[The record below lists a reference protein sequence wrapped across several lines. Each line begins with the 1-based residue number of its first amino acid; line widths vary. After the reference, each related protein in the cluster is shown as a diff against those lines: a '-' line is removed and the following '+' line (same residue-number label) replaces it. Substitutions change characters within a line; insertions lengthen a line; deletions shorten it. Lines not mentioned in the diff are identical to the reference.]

1 MAALPSHQSWESHP
15 AVEGCWALMHAGMSY
30 PEGRGPQLWGPSKRA
45 PRTGG
50 LHRAGNLIATEIF
63 EVKRDVAPL
72 PSARL
77 TLGTPGST
85 SIPQVRQQG
94 VLFALK
100 YFLSNTLTHHQ
111 EVLCCR
117 CWVIS
122 VLVLFAGRAQPLGR
136 TPWLLLARR
145 VAVWGCRDGSKNRL
159 QTPWNPEEERGSR
172 DVMTMIINTLH

>member
-1 MAALPSHQSWESHP
+1 MAALQSHQSWESQL
-15 AVEGCWALMHAGMSY
+15 AVEGCWALMHAGMGY

-50 LHRAGNLIATEIF
+50 LHRAGNPIATEIF

-77 TLGTPGST
+77 TLGTPGRT
-85 SIPQVRQQG
+85 SFPQVRQQG

-122 VLVLFAGRAQPLGR
+122 VLVLFSGRAQPLCR
-136 TPWLLLARR
+136 IPWLPLARR

-159 QTPWNPEEERGSR
+159 QSPLESRGR
-172 DVMTMIINTLH
+172 KGL